1 MAGDAAATLSDG
13 ATISGLLP
21 NYWKKRWLL
30 RHEAK
35 LAYDEWG
42 QQEPIPMG
50 NGRTIIW
57 HQMLNPGNGYAI
69 GEGAPPNASAVSAR
83 KVSAS
88 LTQYGWLQS
97 ISDVLENSA
106 ACPITQELVDA
117 QGYAGALTKDNH
129 ISDKVG
135 FGSAMS
141 TGVADAASAFTPS
154 IFSQGFPIWEP
165 SGDFLYWPNSS
176 TNKAVAFGTAA
187 GQGTFSATPTIAMIR
202 NARTQ
207 LANLNAIEYEDGNF
221 RGIIHPQVSAAVR
234 SDTLWPTWNAYSNR
248 VGALSKGMLGVIEG
262 VLFKESSAA
271 FKKSMTASAW
281 AVGYLSAG
289 GTLYGTLIFGKGA
302 YGVTKLAG
310 KDITVSVVPTSE
322 KSKSDVLAQVGYV
335 GYKFD
340 VAAKVLN
347 PSAGLIWPWYK
358 TALG

>member
-1 MAGDAAATLSDG
+1 MAYDAAATLSDG

-30 RHEAK
+30 RHESK
-35 LAYDEWG
+35 LAFDDWG
-42 QQEPIPMG
+42 QQEPIPAG

-57 HQMLNPGNGYAI
+57 HQMLNPANGYLV
-69 GEGAPPNASAVSAR
+69 GEGAPPTASAVSAR
-83 KVSAS
+83 KVSATLS
-88 LTQYGWLQS
+88 QYGWLQS

-106 ACPITQELVDA
+106 ACPLTKELVDA
-117 QGYAGALTKDNH
+117 QGYSGARTKDNH

-135 FGSAMS
+135 FGSAIS

-176 TNKAVAFGTAA
+176 TNKAVAFGGNA
-187 GQGTFSATPTIAMIR
+187 GQGMFSATPTIAMIR

-207 LANLNAIEYEDGNF
+207 LSRLNAVEFEDGNY
-221 RGIIHPQVSAAVR
+221 RGIIPQTMSAAVR
-234 SDTLWPTWNAYSNR
+234 SDSLWPTWNAFSNR
-248 VGALSKGMLGVIEG
+248 QGALTKGMLGVIEG
-262 VLFKESSAA
+262 VLFKESTEALN
-271 FKKSMTASAW
+271 KTHTASAW

-289 GTLYGTLIFGKGA
+289 GNLYGTLIFGKGA
-302 YGVTKLAG
+302 YGVTKLSG
-310 KDITVSVVPTSE
+310 KDLEVTILETKQKDKNDP
-322 KSKSDVLAQVGYV
+322 LGQVGLV

-340 VAAKVLN
+340 VAAKILN

-358 TALG
+358 TAI

>member
-13 ATISGLLP
+13 ATISSLLP
-21 NYWKKRWLL
+21 QYWRKRWLL

-35 LAYDEWG
+35 LVYDEWG

-57 HQMLNPGNGYAI
+57 HQLLNPSTGYQV

-83 KVSAS
+83 KVSAT
-88 LTQYGWLQS
+88 LTQYADLRS
-97 ISDVLENSA
+97 ISDIVDNSSV
-106 ACPITQELVDA
+106 CPIVQEMVDA
-117 QGYAGALTKDNH
+117 MGYSGALTKDNF
-129 ISDKVG
+129 ISDKIG

-154 IFSQGFPIWEP
+154 IFSQGFPVWEP
-165 SGDFLYWPNSS
+165 SGDFTYWPNSS
-176 TNKAVAFGTAA
+176 TNKAVAFGSGA
-187 GQGTFSATPTIAMIR
+187 GQGMFSATPTIAMIR

-207 LANLNAIEYEDGNF
+207 LANLNAIEYEDGNY
-221 RGIIHPQVSAAVR
+221 RGIVHPTVSAAIR
-234 SDTLWPTWNAYSNR
+234 SDSLWPTWNAYSNR
-248 VGALSKGMLGVIEG
+248 VGALAKGMLGVIEG

-271 FKKSMTASAW
+271 FKKSHTASAW
-281 AVGYLSAG
+281 ATAYLTAG

-310 KDITVSVVPTSE
+310 KDVTVTVIPTKE
-322 KSKSDVLAQVGYV
+322 RTKSDPLGQVGYV
-335 GYKFD
+335 GYLFD
-340 VAAKVLN
+340 VASKILN

>member
-21 NYWKKRWLL
+21 NYWRKRWLL

-35 LAYDEWG
+35 LVYDEWG

-57 HQMLNPGNGYAI
+57 HQMLNPGNGYLV

-88 LTQYGWLQS
+88 LSQYGWLQS
-97 ISDVLENSA
+97 ISDIVDNSSV
-106 ACPITQELVDA
+106 CPVVEELVDA
-117 QGYAGALTKDNH
+117 QGYSGALTKDNH

-141 TGVADAASAFTPS
+141 TGVAAAASAFIPS
-154 IFSQGFPIWEP
+154 IFSQGFPVWEP
-165 SGDFLYWPNSS
+165 SGDFLYWPNAS
-176 TNKAVAFGTAA
+176 NQAVAFGPSA
-187 GQGTFSATPTIAMIR
+187 GQGMFSATPTIAMIR
-202 NARTQ
+202 NSRTQ
-207 LANLNAIEYEDGNF
+207 LANLNAIEFEDGNF
-221 RGIIHPQVSAAVR
+221 RGVVHPTVSSAIR
-234 SDTLWPTWNAYSNR
+234 SDSLWPTWNAYSNR
-248 VGALSKGMLGVIEG
+248 QGALTKGMLGIIEG

-281 AVGYLSAG
+281 GTNYLTAG

-310 KDITVSVVPTSE
+310 KDVTVTVIPTKE
-322 KSKSDVLAQVGYV
+322 RTKSDPLGQVGYV
-335 GYKFD
+335 GYLFD
-340 VAAKVLN
+340 VAAKILN

-358 TALG
+358 TAI

>member
-30 RHEAK
+30 RHEAQ

-57 HQMLNPGNGYAI
+57 HQMLNPSVGYLI

-83 KVSAS
+83 KVSAVLS
-88 LTQYGWLQS
+88 QYGWLQS
-97 ISDVLENSA
+97 ISDIVDNSSV
-106 ACPITQELVDA
+106 CPVVDELVDA
-117 QGYAGALTKDNH
+117 QGYSGALTKDNH
-129 ISDKVG
+129 ISDKIG

-141 TGVADAASAFTPS
+141 TGVTDAASAFFPS
-154 IFSQGFPIWEP
+154 VFSQGFPVFEAN
-165 SGDFLYWPNSS
+165 DDTLYWPNSS
-176 TNKAVAFGTAA
+176 TNKAAA
-187 GQGTFSATPTIAMIR
+187 LQAGRFSTQPDISHIR
-202 NARTQ
+202 KTVVQ
-207 LANLNAIEYEDGNF
+207 LELLNAIKFEDGNF
-221 RGIIHPQVSAAVR
+221 RGIIHPTVSAAIR

-262 VLFKESSAA
+262 VLFKESSQA
-271 FKKSMTASAW
+271 FLKTLAASAW
-281 AVGYLSAG
+281 SNIGYISGG

-310 KDITVSVVPTSE
+310 KDVVVTVIPTNE
-322 KSKSDVLAQVGYV
+322 KSKSDPLGQVGMV

-340 VAAKVLN
+340 LAAKILN
-347 PSAGLIWPWYK
+347 PSAGIIHTWFKRLV
-358 TALG
+358 

>member
-35 LAYDEWG
+35 LVFDEWG

-57 HQMLNPGNGYAI
+57 HQMLNPANGYLI

-83 KVSAS
+83 KVSATLS
-88 LTQYGWLQS
+88 QYGWLQS

-106 ACPITQELVDA
+106 ACPLTQELVDA
-117 QGYAGALTKDNH
+117 QGYSGAKTKDNH
-129 ISDKVG
+129 ISDKIG

-141 TGVADAASAFTPS
+141 TGVADAASAFIAS
-154 IFSQGFPIWEP
+154 VFSQGFPIWEP
-165 SGDFLYWPNSS
+165 SGDILYWPNST
-176 TNKAVAFGTAA
+176 TNKSVAFGPSA
-187 GQGTFSATPTIAMIR
+187 GQGMFSAAPNIGMIR

-207 LANLNAIEYEDGNF
+207 LANLNAIEFEDGNY
-221 RGIIHPQVSAAVR
+221 RGIIHTTVSASVR
-234 SDTLWPTWNAYSNR
+234 ADSLWPTWNAYSNR

-262 VLFKESSAA
+262 VLFKESTEA
-271 FKKSMTASAW
+271 FKETMPASAW
-281 AVGYLSAG
+281 GTNYLSAG

-302 YGVTKLAG
+302 YGVTKLGG
-310 KDITVSVVPTSE
+310 KDIEVTVIETKE
-322 KSKSDVLAQVGYV
+322 KSKSDPLGQVGMV

-340 VAAKVLN
+340 VAAKILN
-347 PSAGLIWPWYK
+347 PSAGIIWPWYK
-358 TALG
+358 SNI